1 MGRVKYIVIS
11 AIVLTLAA
19 CGGAPERYAGDT
31 RSSTKSPIVKQA
43 TRAPAANMPAKVKVR
58 KGDTV
63 YGISRRY
70 GVSPKTIIG
79 LNNLRAPYHLEIGQT
94 LRLPAPRSYIVV
106 KGDTIYGISRKHGV
120 DMSELTRVNKMRS
133 PYTLEIGDKLSLPPQ
148 TRAVTRTASS
158 KTSRKPSTSK
168 KPTRKPVAA
177 PPPRSGFA
185 WPVKGR
191 VISGFGPKKGGLHN
205 DGINIAANKGTAV
218 KVTDAGTIVY
228 SGNELPGY
236 GNLLLVRHS
245 GGWVSAYGHLGQ
257 VLVKRGDVVK
267 RGQMIAKAGSTG
279 SVTSTQLHF
288 ELRKGSAAVDPRK
301 YLPGV

>member
-1 MGRVKYIVIS
+1 MGWVKYIVIS

-19 CGGAPERYAGDT
+19 CGGSPDRYAGNT
-31 RSSTKSPIVKQA
+31 RTSATSSKVKQA
-43 TRAPAANMPAKVKVR
+43 TRKPVATMPSKVKVR

-70 GVSPKTIIG
+70 GVSPKTIIS
-79 LNNLRAPYHLEIGQT
+79 LNGLRAPYHLEIGQS
-94 LRLPAPRSYIVV
+94 LRMPAPRSYTVL

-133 PYTLEIGDKLSLPPQ
+133 PYRLEIGDKLTLPPQ
-148 TRAVTRTASS
+148 TRAATRTAS
-158 KTSRKPSTSK
+158 RKPSARK
-168 KPTRKPVAA
+168 KPSRKPVAA

-205 DGINIAANKGTAV
+205 DGINIAARKGTAV
-218 KVTDAGTIVY
+218 KVTDAGTVVY

-245 GGWVSAYGHLGQ
+245 GGWVSAYGHLSQ
-257 VLVKRGDVVK
+257 IVVKRGDVVK
-267 RGQMIAKAGSTG
+267 REQMIAKAGSTG
-279 SVTSTQLHF
+279 SVTSAQLHF